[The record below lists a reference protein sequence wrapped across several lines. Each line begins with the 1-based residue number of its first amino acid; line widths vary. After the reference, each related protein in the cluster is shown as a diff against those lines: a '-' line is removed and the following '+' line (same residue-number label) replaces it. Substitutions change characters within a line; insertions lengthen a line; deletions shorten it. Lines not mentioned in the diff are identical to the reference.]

1 MPALLLRR
9 LAEKKFTQR
18 SFFAALESHCANA
31 RQEMCVAILQA
42 VPGEENNMIVV
53 PCWESNEVDTV
64 LAALTDALLDIM
76 GTLSADAD
84 VRRYTKAVE
93 EAVALKV
100 ECPIGLQAQP
110 ANPEEVDLG
119 DEDDCIEEEMQEHAI
134 PAAQQSH
141 LVMI

>member
-1 MPALLLRR
+1 M
-9 LAEKKFTQR
+9 
-18 SFFAALESHCANA
+18 FA
-31 RQEMCVAILQA
+31 AILQA
-42 VPGEENNMIVV
+42 VPGEENNMILV
-53 PCWESNEVDTV
+53 PCWESNEDDTV

-76 GTLSADAD
+76 GTLSAHAD

-100 ECPIGLQAQP
+100 KCPVSLQAEP

-119 DEDDCIEEEMQEHAI
+119 DEDDSVEEEMQEHAI